1 MKYSPSLK
9 VKTSHRLRKF
19 ECLNNVLQ
27 LCSPVEHSEH
37 CVHNK
42 PPEGVMEIQSDVEN
56 KAVHTLS
63 QYSHERCVISVVFLI
78 SKHKMFLHLPLRCL
92 TVNSP
97 SVYIREKSYASVCLQ
112 ACCSS
117 VVLCVIP
124 QGSSWR
130 STLYTLIESKGHP
143 ETNTWLWVI
152 SQWDARK
159 NKFTHNY
166 NSCDPTHLSDVNIN
180 KITIRPT
187 VTWPAAHPKPNHV
200 SVVSTLLYGKYST
213 AFL

>member
-1 MKYSPSLK
+1 MSGVLSALCFWSQSTKCFF
-9 VKTSHRLRKF
+9 TSHWVAWRW
-19 ECLNNVLQ
+19 
-27 LCSPVEHSEH
+27 
-37 CVHNK
+37 
-42 PPEGVMEIQSDVEN
+42 I
-56 KAVHTLS
+56 
-63 QYSHERCVISVVFLI
+63 
-78 SKHKMFLHLPLRCL
+78 LHLFI
-92 TVNSP
+92 
-97 SVYIREKSYASVCLQ
+97 YEKSLQ

-187 VTWPAAHPKPNHV
+187 VTWPADKLPAHIKPNHI
-200 SVVSTLLYGKYST
+200 SVVSTLLYCKYST